1 MSIRLRGEW
10 AIFWIITVCTAL
22 LAVQSVYSATE
33 PSVWVR
39 EGAVTKTVTADDVPL
54 SDQVR
59 NPDCLSRSV
68 RVLDKVSRSG
78 ELSYSDVY
86 DECWMASGGGM
97 YRANGIGYLQLN
109 SVGSALRLADPYYAY
124 TFAGEKLLKR
134 GGGNTP
140 FFYNIRVITNPD
152 DAAVV
157 ADGNYGYRYLSFGT
171 KTSMW
176 TINDP
181 GSTTSMPV
189 NAHYGTNNGRWLF
202 VESPW
207 GFARVDLDS
216 REILAFEKPLAGY
229 GAGLNPQYE
238 IAMSE
243 DGRYA
248 VISLGSQI
256 FTVYDLDQCQTK
268 TTVSRQIAV
277 GCGKRDL
284 RSELGIASVTNVV
297 GVRFG
302 ALGDLLTYSSL
313 ENGKIQQYA
322 VSAPGTSINGLS
334 YLALGDS
341 YSSGEGDGDGS
352 KYYMPGTDG
361 DGEYV
366 ALFQTGISGYPYGK
380 ERCHLSTRSYP
391 YMLAASAGLG
401 VDSFRSVACSGADVN
416 DVTNTLTDRQRYYT
430 FDGHFDQFKTYNDN
444 TLIKDSKVKA
454 IKNYVPGRAAQIEFI
469 TKYKPKNV
477 TISLG
482 GNDVGFGN
490 KLSECV
496 MVGTCRYALADR
508 YEIVNEMKNTVYPR
522 LVSMYRSFK
531 QASPTTRVY
540 AIGYPQLI
548 GQSRCNANVQL
559 DNDERRYVRESVSLL
574 NQVVRGATAEAGV
587 NYIDIEHS
595 LDGVNLCSDQKY
607 PALNGLTYGQ
617 EMIVIGS
624 ESYHPN
630 ESGHALIAA
639 TIKNRMNN
647 QSIATYQPCASSI
660 VLHCN
665 TSTSGFPSQLSS
677 YFSSAQNIENAIV
690 RRQQII
696 QNTTDNMT
704 SVADVGGTIR
714 VTLPRN
720 SFKENSSVGVTV
732 KSDPMMLPAI
742 QSADD
747 GSIDATF
754 VVPLDLPSGYHTIHL
769 LGALKSGEMIDYY
782 DTFLAAYRQDD
793 IDGDGVNNSVDRCQF
808 VTPLHEDE
816 DEDKDTLD
824 DACDGFVGVAPI
836 VTPPNLPDP
845 DDPSNTSAGLEI
857 VQPQQGAITLPGIA
871 TNLTSLVTRD
881 VLGAAVDTVTQEAID
896 VVSEVSKKIVL
907 KSGITTSI
915 VPSIDS
921 PSKPQS
927 YDDLWSHPGVA
938 LLGVLLGVIYIGMR
952 FRSK

>member
-1 MSIRLRGEW
+1 MNIRLRGEW
-10 AIFWIITVCTAL
+10 AIVWVITVCA
-22 LAVQSVYSATE
+22 AVAGAQSVYSASE
-33 PSVWVR
+33 PSVWLQN
-39 EGAVTKTVTADDVPL
+39 GAVKKSLVADNMSL
-54 SDQVR
+54 TDQIV
-59 NPDCLSRSV
+59 NPDCLSQKLPI
-68 RVLDKVSRSG
+68 LDKVSSSG
-78 ELSYSDVY
+78 ELSYSEVY
-86 DECWMASGGGM
+86 DSCWLATSSGA
-97 YRANGIGYLQLN
+97 YRSNGIGYLHLN
-109 SVGSALRLADPYYAY
+109 VVGSAVRLADPYYAY
-124 TFAGEKLLKR
+124 TLAGDRVLKR
-134 GGGNTP
+134 GGGSTS
-140 FFYNIRVITNPD
+140 FFYNLRVIENPA

-157 ADGNYGYRYLSFGT
+157 ANGNGGYRYLSFGA
-171 KTSMW
+171 KTDIW
-176 TINDP
+176 LLTDP
-181 GSTTSMPV
+181 GTTTAMPI
-189 NAHYGTNNGRWLF
+189 NAHYASRNGKWLL

-207 GFARVDLDS
+207 SFARINLDT
-216 REILAFEKPLAGY
+216 RQVLAFEKPISGY
-229 GAGLNPQYE
+229 GAGANPQYQLTL
-238 IAMSE
+238 SE

-248 VISLGSQI
+248 AIGLGAQL
-256 FTVYDLDQCQTK
+256 FNLYDLSLCQS
-268 TTVSRQIAV
+268 TTTSGRQIAV
-277 GCGKRDL
+277 GCGKRVMRD
-284 RSELGIASVTNVV
+284 ELGLDSSSNVV
-297 GVRFG
+297 GIRFG
-302 ALGDLLTYSSL
+302 ALGDILTFNSL
-313 ENGKIQQYA
+313 ENGKWRKYS
-322 VSAPGTSINGLS
+322 VVAPGKTANGLS

-341 YSSGEGDGDGS
+341 YSSGEGDGDG
-352 KYYMPGTDG
+352 KYYYMPGTDG
-361 DGEYV
+361 NGEYV
-366 ALFQTGISGYPYGK
+366 VLFQTGISGYPYSREK
-380 ERCHLSTRSYP
+380 CHLSTRSYP
-391 YMLAASAGLG
+391 YLLAASAGLG

-416 DVTNTLTDRQRYYT
+416 DVTNTKSDINKEERLN
-430 FDGHFDQFKTYNDN
+430 GHFDNLKPFEASQVSN
-444 TLIKDSKVKA
+444 VKYQA
-454 IKNYVPGRAAQIEFI
+454 VMNYVPGRAAQIEFI
-469 TKYKPKNV
+469 TRYKPKNV